1 MVEHVL
7 DTSGTVC
14 PMPAFKTRKELNLL
28 QPDELLI
35 VKGDFLPAIENIE
48 RVAAQD
54 GGKVLSRTVSGDRFE
69 IVIKKALTHVL

>member
-1 MVEHVL
+1 MVDFVL

-14 PMPAFKTRKELNLL
+14 PMPAFKTRKELKLL
-28 QPDELLI
+28 QSGDVLV

-54 GGKVLSRTVSGDRFE
+54 GGKVITRTVSGDQFE
-69 IVIKKALTHVL
+69 LIIKKSR